1 MSGDSAY
8 DNVLLRLVNI
18 YLLENR
24 ECKSVVLARL
34 VPMSSLGSLRNAQ
47 LSLPSYANNSISA
60 LATIAED
67 VSSISII
74 AMFITPEYMHL
85 GFLIP
90 RCRNAGTRNATQRL
104 FQIQVRVRVQ
114 E

>member
-1 MSGDSAY
+1 MRSGDSAY
-8 DNVLLRLVNI
+8 NNVLLKLVNI

-60 LATIAED
+60 LAAIAED
-67 VSSISII
+67 ASSISII

-90 RCRNAGTRNATQRL
+90 RWRNAETKSATQRL
-104 FQIQVRVRVQ
+104 FQIQVRVRVH
-114 E
+114 